1 MLTGL
6 YNAIMQ
12 LIFIVT
18 GLVSIRSLTD
28 MITQLVGQGDALKD
42 GEETAKEVRKRVGQT
57 AAIGLG
63 AGALAAKGAMAVGG
77 AVKMA
82 GGAAKDLGSK
92 AWNSGPV
99 TSARDKI
106 SDKAHSVAGGV
117 SGYVGGSRIGRAVGN
132 FANRKTDRENNY
144 RFYEEKKIV

>member
-12 LIFIVT
+12 IIFIVT

-57 AAIGLG
+57 AAVGAMG
-63 AGALAAKGAMAVGG
+63 AGVALGGVGAAVAGA
-77 AVKMA
+77 KLL
-82 GGAAKDLGSK
+82 GGAAKDMGGK
-92 AWNSGPV
+92 V
-99 TSARDKI
+99 TSKV
-106 SDKAHSVAGGV
+106 SDYIGGTRT
-117 SGYVGGSRIGRAVGN
+117 GKYVNSRIQNLRFVG
-132 FANRKTDRENNY
+132 
-144 RFYEEKKIV
+144 